1 MDTESVAVSANV
13 SVAEGVIPVTE
24 VDSDWDCDSV
34 FVSVSVP
41 PVSVTADV

>member
-1 MDTESVAVSANV
+1 MDTESVADSAKV
-13 SVAEGVIPVTE
+13 SVAEGVCPEADVE
-24 VDSDWDCDSV
+24 SDLDCDSV